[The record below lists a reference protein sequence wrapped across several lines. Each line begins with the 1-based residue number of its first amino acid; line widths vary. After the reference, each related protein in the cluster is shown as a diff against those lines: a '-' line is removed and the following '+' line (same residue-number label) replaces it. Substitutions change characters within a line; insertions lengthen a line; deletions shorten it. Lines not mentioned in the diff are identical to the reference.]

1 MILENGK
8 IWLMDLTYKQ
18 LEEEIIRFGE
28 KKFRAGQI
36 WNWLYVKGVNY
47 FEQMSNIS
55 KDVRAKLDES
65 YDISRL
71 KISSD
76 NLSKDGTRKWLVKL
90 YDNREIEMVF
100 IPENNRGTLC
110 ISSQVGCIL
119 TCKFCHTGTQKFT
132 RNLTIGEITG
142 QYLLSKDL
150 LGDWPINDNEQSRN
164 ITSIVYMGMG
174 EPFFNYENVRKSVE
188 ILNANDGLNLSK
200 RKITISTSGIV
211 PQIKDFSHDI
221 KTVLAISLHATDDK
235 TRSNIM
241 PLNNKYN
248 IKELI
253 ESCVYYIKHNPAARI
268 TFEYVM
274 LADINDSEEQAQNLV
289 KLVKKYKLPVLINI
303 IPFNP
308 WKNSIYT
315 PSSRNKIMKF
325 GNIIKKSGIK
335 VTIRKTKGQDVM
347 AACGQLKS
355 EFGEKV

>member
-8 IWLMDLTYKQ
+8 IWLMDLTYDK
-18 LEEEIIRFGE
+18 LEEEIIKFGE

-36 WNWLYVKGVNY
+36 WSWLYVKGVKS
-47 FEQMSNIS
+47 FDEMSNIS
-55 KDVRAKLDES
+55 KEVRQKLDQF

-100 IPENNRGTLC
+100 IPEGDRGTLC

-142 QYLLSKDL
+142 QYLLAKDL
-150 LGDWPINDNEQSRN
+150 LNDWNKENEKRN

-174 EPFFNYENVRKSVE
+174 EPFFNYDNVKNSVE
-188 ILNANDGLNLSK
+188 ILNFTSGLNLSK

-221 KTVLAISLHATDDK
+221 KTILAISLHATDDK
-235 TRSNIM
+235 IRSDVM

-248 IKELI
+248 IKELMN
-253 ESCVYYIKHNPAARI
+253 SCIYYIKHNPNARI

-274 LADINDSEEQAQNLV
+274 LDGVNDSENQAYNLV

-308 WKNSIYT
+308 WKNSIYI

-355 EFGEKV
+355 QKGMD

>member
-8 IWLMDLTYKQ
+8 IWLMDLTFLQ
-18 LEEEIIRFGE
+18 LEDEMVRFGE

-36 WNWLYVKGVNY
+36 WNWLYVKGVKS
-47 FEQMSNIS
+47 FDQMSNIS
-55 KDVRAKLDES
+55 KEVRQKLHEA

-100 IPENNRGTLC
+100 IPEGDRGTLC

-142 QYLLSKDL
+142 QYLLAKDL
-150 LGDWPINDNEQSRN
+150 LDDWSCDNEKRN

-174 EPFFNYENVRKSVE
+174 EPFFNYENVKKSVE
-188 ILNANDGLNLSK
+188 ILNSKAGLNFSK

-211 PQIKDFSHDI
+211 PQIKDFAHDI
-221 KTVLAISLHATDDK
+221 KTVLAISLHATDDA
-235 TRSNIM
+235 TRSKIM
-241 PLNNKYN
+241 PLNNKYP
-248 IKELI
+248 LI
-253 ESCVYYIKHNPAARI
+253 ELMAACRYYVQENPTARI

-274 LADINDSEEQAQNLV
+274 LDGINDSEDQALGLV
-289 KLVKKYKLPVLINI
+289 KLVKKYRLPVLINI

-308 WKNSIYT
+308 WKNSPYL

-355 EFGEKV
+355 EMGNN